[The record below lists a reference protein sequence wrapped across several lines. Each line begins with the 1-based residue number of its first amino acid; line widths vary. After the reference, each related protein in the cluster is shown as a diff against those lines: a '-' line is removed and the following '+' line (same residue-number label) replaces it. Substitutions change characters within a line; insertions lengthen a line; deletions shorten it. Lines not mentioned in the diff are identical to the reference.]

1 MESTVEAIP
10 SIEQY
15 LNPPPVLLII
25 TGPSGVGKD
34 SVKLRMEELGARFFF
49 VVTAT
54 DRCRRE
60 NEVHGR
66 DYYFVTT
73 DEFCEMIDR
82 GELFEY
88 ARVYDQYKGVPKKH
102 AREALLSGQD
112 VVMRLDLTGAD
123 TVRSQVPGAVTVFVA
138 PPSLAIL
145 EARLRQRKTDT
156 EDEIKA
162 RLAAARREL
171 ARASEY
177 DYVVINYQDDLDTAA
192 RQVMAIMEAER
203 RRTKRQP
210 IQF

>member
-1 MESTVEAIP
+1 MESTVEPAP

-73 DEFCEMIDR
+73 DEFREMIARD
-82 GELFEY
+82 ELFEY

-123 TVRSQVPGAVTVFVA
+123 TVRTQVPGAVTVFVA

-156 EDEIKA
+156 EEEIKA
-162 RLAAARREL
+162 RLSAARREL
-171 ARASEY
+171 ARSSEY
-177 DYVVINYQDDLDTAA
+177 DYVVINYQNDLDTAA

-203 RRTKRQP
+203 RRAKRRP